1 MTLTKLSILF
11 VFSIMFLTACWPNPN
26 MVINPAPMNRF
37 TQPASAKQPSDYLI
51 GVGDTL
57 DIKFMYNPE
66 LNELA
71 VPVRPDGRI
80 SLQLANDVPAAN
92 LTPDQLRKLL
102 AEKYA
107 SELKKPEIAVIVR
120 TFTSHK
126 VFVDGEVVYPGML
139 EIRGPTT
146 LMQILAQS
154 RGLRETARLSNVI
167 VIRKDAEG
175 KPMAANIDIRK
186 VIDGT
191 DLSLDINM
199 LPYDIVYVPKS
210 NIANWLKFVDE
221 YINRAVPGGF
231 PGWSEFYN
239 PYTYAFGGFTKVYP
253 DRPTLT
259 VTPTP
264 GP

>member
-1 MTLTKLSILF
+1 MKLKLSVLF
-11 VFSIMFLTACWPNPN
+11 VFSVVFLVACWPNPN
-26 MVINPAPMNRF
+26 TVISPTPMTRF
-37 TQPASAKQPSDYLI
+37 TQPASAKQPADYLI

-92 LTPDQLRKLL
+92 LTPDQLRKSL

-120 TFTSHK
+120 TFTSHR
-126 VFVDGEVVYPGML
+126 VFVDGEVVYPGMV
-139 EIRGPTT
+139 EIKGPTT
-146 LMQILAQS
+146 LMQVLSQS
-154 RGLRETARLSNVI
+154 RGLRDTARLSNVI

-175 KPMAANIDIRK
+175 APMAANIDIRK
-186 VIDGT
+186 IISGT
-191 DLSLDINM
+191 DLSLDISM

-210 NIANWLKFVDE
+210 NIGNWLQFVDQ

-231 PGWSEFYN
+231 PGWSDFYN
-239 PYTYAFGGFTKVYP
+239 PYTFAFGGFTKVYP
-253 DRPTLT
+253 DRPVVGV
-259 VTPTP
+259 VTPAP
-264 GP
+264 

>member
-1 MTLTKLSILF
+1 MNRKLLVLFLFSILF
-11 VFSIMFLTACWPNPN
+11 VAACWPNPN
-26 MVINPAPMNRF
+26 RVITPTPMNRF
-37 TQPASAKQPSDYLI
+37 IQPAAVKQPADYLI
-51 GVGDTL
+51 AVGDTL

-80 SLQLANDVPAAN
+80 SLQLANDVQAAN
-92 LTPDQLRKLL
+92 LTPEQLRKALT
-102 AEKYA
+102 EKYA

-120 TFTSHK
+120 TYTGNR
-126 VFVDGEVVYPGML
+126 VFVDGEVVYPGMV

-146 LMQILAQS
+146 LMQVLSQA
-154 RGLRETARLSNVI
+154 RGLRETARLSHVI

-175 KPMAANIDIRK
+175 QPMAANIDIRD
-186 VIDGT
+186 IINGNN
-191 DLSLDINM
+191 LSLDISM

-231 PGWSEFYN
+231 PGWGDFNN
-239 PYTYAFGGFTKVYP
+239 PYAYAFGGFTKVYP
-253 DRPTLT
+253 DRPPVVGITT
-259 VTPTP
+259 VP
-264 GP
+264 

>member
-1 MTLTKLSILF
+1 MKLKLSVLF
-11 VFSIMFLTACWPNPN
+11 VFAITFLAACWPNPN
-26 MVINPAPMNRF
+26 TVISPTPITRF
-37 TQPASAKQPSDYLI
+37 TQPASVKQPADYLI

-57 DIKFMYNPE
+57 DIKFTYNPE

-71 VPVRPDGRI
+71 VPVRPDGKI
-80 SLQLANDVPAAN
+80 SLQLTNDVPAAN

-102 AEKYA
+102 SEKYA

-120 TFTSHK
+120 TFTSNR
-126 VFVDGEVVYPGML
+126 VFVDGEVVYPGMV
-139 EIRGPTT
+139 EIRGPST
-146 LMQILAQS
+146 LMQVLSQA

-175 KPMAANIDIRK
+175 NPMAANIDIRK
-186 VIDGT
+186 IINGS
-191 DLSLDINM
+191 DLSLDIKM

-231 PGWSEFYN
+231 PGWNEFYN

-253 DRPTLT
+253 DAPSVS
-259 VTPTP
+259 VTATP
-264 GP
+264 AP